1 MKNIFK
7 DKIILVTG
15 GCGSIG
21 SQIVKQLLS
30 YEPKTIR
37 IFERSES
44 AHFRLSQEIKS
55 DKIRNLVGDVC
66 DSERVNHAMEGV
78 NVVFHAAAMK
88 HVPLCEYNPFEAVRT
103 NIIGTQNLVDAA
115 RRHEVERFISISTDK
130 AVNPTSTMGATKLL
144 GEKIVTNAAISSG
157 KGKTKFACV
166 RFGNVLASSGS
177 VIPVFEKQIKDGDA
191 VTVTSR
197 EMTRFFMGV
206 DDAVRLVLQASEKA
220 HQGEI
225 FILKM
230 NALKVMDLAEVI
242 VHELAPRHGKDPKT
256 IEYKIIGLRPGE
268 KLHEPLITEEEAK
281 YMTEADGMY
290 ILHNPQLL
298 QYGISIPINESSK
311 PFNYNSKEM
320 PHLSKEEIKKM
331 LREKSII

>member
-1 MKNIFK
+1 MNIFK

-44 AHFRLSQEIKS
+44 AHFRLNQEIRS

-66 DSERVNHAMEGV
+66 DSERVQHAMDGAHI
-78 NVVFHAAAMK
+78 VFHAAAMK

-103 NIIGTQNLVDAA
+103 NILGTQNLVDAA
-115 RRHEVERFISISTDK
+115 RKHKVERFISISTDK

-157 KGKTKFACV
+157 QGKTKFACV

-177 VIPVFEKQIKDGDA
+177 VIPVFERQIKDGNA
-191 VTVTSR
+191 VTVTSK

-206 DDAVRLVLQASEKA
+206 DDAVRLVLKASQKA
-220 HQGEI
+220 SQGEI

-230 NALKVMDLAEVI
+230 NALKVIDLAEVI
-242 VHELAPRHGKDPKT
+242 VEELAPRHGKDPQT

-281 YMTEADGMY
+281 YMSETEDMF
-290 ILHNPQLL
+290 ILHNPQLM
-298 QYGISIPINESSK
+298 QYGVTIPTNESAETLR
-311 PFNYNSKEM
+311 YNSKEM
-320 PHLSKEEIKKM
+320 PHLSKVEIKKM
-331 LREKSII
+331 LLEKNII

>member
-1 MKNIFK
+1 MSKVKCMLTNIFK
-7 DKIILVTG
+7 NKIILVTG

-30 YEPKTIR
+30 YKPKTVR
-37 IFERSES
+37 IFERSET
-44 AHFRLSQEIKS
+44 AHWRLNQEIKS

-66 DSERVNHAMEGV
+66 DAERVHHAMGGV
-78 NVVFHAAAMK
+78 DIVFHAAAMK

-103 NIIGTQNLVDAA
+103 NVIGTQNLVDAA
-115 RRHEVERFISISTDK
+115 RRHGVERFISISTDK

-157 KGKTKFACV
+157 KKTKFCCV

-177 VIPVFEKQIKDGDA
+177 VIPVFEKQIKDGNV
-191 VTVTSR
+191 VTVTSN
-197 EMTRFFMGV
+197 EMTRFFMGI
-206 DDAVRLVLQASEKA
+206 DDAVRLVLKASEMA
-220 HQGEI
+220 ELGEI

-230 NALKVMDLAEVI
+230 NALKIIELAEVL
-242 VHELAPRHGKDPKT
+242 VEELAPRYDKNPED

-281 YMTEADGMY
+281 YMTETDDIF
-290 ILHNPQLL
+290 ILHNPSLIK
-298 QYGISIPINESSK
+298 YGVDIPLNERAETLH
-311 PFNYNSKEM
+311 YNSKDLR
-320 PHLSKEEIKKM
+320 HLDKK
-331 LREKSII
+331 